1 VIEYLRLAFGTVLVL
16 LPGLALGRTMSEVV
30 AWTMGALF
38 VAWGVVYT
46 VHSNIRLAALIVLL
60 LFVAALVL
68 RRHVPGARRLP
79 GTAVLLGIVLGW
91 LLWHTAGAVVGDG
104 LFHEGRVRKLVE
116 LGDLHLRTVDEFKD
130 GGLHPGYAFP
140 LWHGL
145 DALVAW
151 FSGLDPSAVMR
162 HEPSLLVPVAVAVA
176 YEAGAAVFRS
186 RAGGVTVALAQVAL
200 FCFAPGG
207 GGSYA
212 QLAQPAN
219 AARQILAPAAIAL
232 FFNRRYAATAVAF
245 AALALVH
252 SSYALFML
260 VPLLVIAYREWRAY
274 LAAAVPV
281 AAVLLWLRPLV
292 RETRAHNP
300 TDVERLRGLQ
310 QYADQLVVSG
320 PHHFRLAPE
329 VMGRTGAVAVAALF
343 LLPLTALA
351 IRRRWAQY
359 VLGGS
364 LLILLLMEVPWLFVH
379 LADAASLSQARR
391 AAGFAPLPFAFAGA
405 FALAARRVVA
415 LPAALAAGIV
425 LQLAWPGDFGVGL
438 RNGGPALATWV
449 ALAGGLAALAAAL
462 VVRPA
467 APRERHGLAA
477 VAAALFVLPV
487 VVHGFS
493 HWGPR
498 SPSDPDALS
507 ARLVHNLRT
516 RVPEGS
522 VVIAPVRTS
531 YEVAAVAP
539 VYVVAAPATHVANT
553 DANDPYRRIRDV
565 HRWIATHDP
574 AIAHRYGATWQI
586 LGGRLA
592 RVPAK

>member
-1 VIEYLRLAFGTVLVL
+1 VIEYLRLAFGTLLVL
-16 LPGLALGRTMSEVV
+16 LPGLALGRTMSEAV
-30 AWTMGALF
+30 AWAMGALF
-38 VAWGVVYT
+38 VVWTVVLT
-46 VHSNIRLAALIVLL
+46 VHSNIKLAALLLLL
-60 LFVAALVL
+60 LFVAAV
-68 RRHVPGARRLP
+68 VARRRFAIERRRP
-79 GTAVLLGIVLGW
+79 GGAIALGIVLGW
-91 LLWHTAGAVVGDG
+91 FLWRTAGAVVGDG
-104 LFHEGRVRKLVE
+104 LFHEGRVRKLVD
-116 LGDLHLRTVDEFKD
+116 LGNLHLRTVDEFKD

-151 FSGLDPSAVMR
+151 FSGLDPSVVMR
-162 HEPSLLVPVAVAVA
+162 HEGSLLAPIAVAVA
-176 YEAGAAVFRS
+176 YESGSAVFRS

-212 QLAQPAN
+212 QLSQPAN

-232 FFNRRYAATAVAF
+232 FFSRNYAATAVVF
-245 AALALVH
+245 GALALVH

-260 VPLLVIAYREWRAY
+260 IPLVVLAYREWRSY
-274 LAAAVPV
+274 LAAAAPV
-281 AAVLLWLRPLV
+281 VAVLLWLRPLV
-292 RETRAHNP
+292 KETRAHDP
-300 TDVERLRGLQ
+300 SDAERLRGLQ
-310 QYADQLVVSG
+310 QYADQLVISG

-329 VMGRTGAVAVAALF
+329 VLGRTGAVAIAALF

-379 LADAASLSQARR
+379 LSDAASLSQARR
-391 AAGFAPLPFAFAGA
+391 AAGFAPVPFAFAGA
-405 FALAARRVVA
+405 FALAARRFVVV
-415 LPAALAAGIV
+415 PAALTAGIA
-425 LQLAWPGDFGVGL
+425 LQLVWPGDFGVGL
-438 RNGGPALATWV
+438 RHGGPALATWV
-449 ALAGGLAALAAAL
+449 ALVGGLLALAAVL
-462 VVRPA
+462 VFRPRPA
-467 APRERHGLAA
+467 RERHGLAA
-477 VAAALFVLPV
+477 VAAGFFVLPV

-493 HWGPR
+493 HWEPR

-531 YEVAAVAP
+531 YEVAAAAP
-539 VYVVAAPATHVANT
+539 VYVVAAPVTHVANT
-553 DANDPYRRIRDV
+553 NANVPYRRVADV
-565 HRWIATHDP
+565 HRWIATHDA
-574 AIAHRYGATWQI
+574 AIARSYGATWQI
-586 LGGRLA
+586 LGGRLS
-592 RVPAK
+592 RVPSG

>member
-16 LPGLALGRTMSEVV
+16 LPGLVLGRTMSEVV

-38 VAWGVVYT
+38 VVWTIVFA
-46 VHSNIRLAALIVLL
+46 VHSNITIAALVLLL
-60 LFVAALVL
+60 LFVAAVRL
-68 RRHVPGARRLP
+68 RRQVPGTRRLP
-79 GTAVLLGIVLGW
+79 GTALALGTVLGW

-104 LFHEGRVRKLVE
+104 LFHEARVRKLVDF
-116 LGDLHLRTVDEFKD
+116 GNLHLHTVDEFKD

-151 FSGLDPSAVMR
+151 FSGLDPSVVMR
-162 HEPSLLVPVAVAVA
+162 HEGSLLAPVAVAVA

-232 FFNRRYAATAVAF
+232 FFSRNYAGTVVVF
-245 AALALVH
+245 GALALIH

-260 VPLLVIAYREWRAY
+260 VPLVVLVYREWRMY
-274 LAAAVPV
+274 VAAAVPV
-281 AAVLLWLRPLV
+281 AMVLVWLHPLV
-292 RETRAHNP
+292 QETRAHDP
-300 TDVERLRGLQ
+300 SEVERLRGLQ
-310 QYADQLVVSG
+310 QYADQLVISG

-329 VMGRTGAVAVAALF
+329 VLGRTGAVAIAALF

-351 IRRRWAQY
+351 IRRRWGQY

-379 LADAASLSQARR
+379 LSDAASLSQARR

-405 FALAARRVVA
+405 FALAARRVIA
-415 LPAALAAGIV
+415 LPAALVAGIV
-425 LQLAWPGDFGVGL
+425 LQIAWPGDFGVGL
-438 RNGGPALATWV
+438 SHGGPALATWV
-449 ALAGGLAALAAAL
+449 ALVGGLLALGAVL
-462 VVRPA
+462 VVRPR
-467 APRERHGLAA
+467 PVHEHHRLAA
-477 VAAALFVLPV
+477 AAAALFVLPV
-487 VVHGFS
+487 VVHGFF
-493 HWGPR
+493 HWSPKNPR
-498 SPSDPDALS
+498 DPDALS
-507 ARLVHNLRT
+507 PRLIHNLRT
-516 RVPEGS
+516 KVPKGAT
-522 VVIAPVRTS
+522 VIAPVRTS

-539 VYVVAAPATHVANT
+539 VYIVAAPATHVANT
-553 DANDPYRRIRDV
+553 AANDPYRRVDDV
-565 HRWIATHDP
+565 HRWIQSNDP
-574 AIAHRYGATWQI
+574 AIPRRYGATWQI
-586 LGGRLA
+586 RAGRLT
-592 RVPAK
+592 RVR

>member
-1 VIEYLRLAFGTVLVL
+1 MTEYIRLAFGTVLVL

-38 VAWGVVYT
+38 VAWTVVFT
-46 VHSNIRLAALIVLL
+46 VHSNIELAALVLLL
-60 LFVAALVL
+60 LFVAAVVF
-68 RRHVPGARRLP
+68 RRNVPDTRRVP
-79 GTAVLLGIVLGW
+79 GTAVTLGIVLGW
-91 LLWHTAGAVVGDG
+91 FLWHSAGAVVGDG
-104 LFHEGRVRKLVE
+104 LFHEARVRKLVHF
-116 LGDLHLRTVDEFKD
+116 GDLHLRTVDEFKD

-140 LWHGL
+140 LWHSL

-151 FSGLDPSAVMR
+151 FSGLDPSTVMR
-162 HEPSLLVPVAVAVA
+162 HEPSLLAPIAVAVA
-176 YEAGAAVFRS
+176 YEAGVAVFRS
-186 RAGGVTVALAQVAL
+186 RAGGITLAIAQVAL

-232 FFNRRYAATAVAF
+232 FFTRNYAATAVVF
-245 AALALVH
+245 GALALVH

-260 VPLLVIAYREWRAY
+260 VPLVVLAYREWRSY
-274 LAAAVPV
+274 IAAALPV
-281 AAVLLWLRPLV
+281 VVVLLWLRPLV
-292 RETRAHNP
+292 NETRAHNP
-300 TDVERLRGLQ
+300 SDAERLRGLQ
-310 QYADQLVVSG
+310 QYADQLVISG

-329 VMGRTGAVAVAALF
+329 VLGRTGAIAIAALF

-351 IRRRWAQY
+351 IRRRWGQY

-391 AAGFAPLPFAFAGA
+391 AAGFAPLPFAFAGGL
-405 FALAARRVVA
+405 ALAARRFIA
-415 LPAALAAGIV
+415 LPVALAAGIA

-438 RNGGPALATWV
+438 RHGGPALATWV
-449 ALAGGLAALAAAL
+449 ALIGGLLALGAVAVL
-462 VVRPA
+462 RPPPA
-467 APRERHGLAA
+467 HEHHRLAA

-493 HWGPR
+493 HRGPR
-498 SPSDPDALS
+498 NPIDPTALS

-522 VVIAPVRTS
+522 VVIAPVGTS

-553 DANDPYRRIRDV
+553 TANDPYRRVADV

-592 RVPAK
+592 RVPRG

>member
-1 VIEYLRLAFGTVLVL
+1 VIEYIRLAFGTVLVL

-38 VAWGVVYT
+38 LAWGVVFT
-46 VHSNIRLAALIVLL
+46 VHSNIKLAALVMVA
-60 LFVAALVL
+60 LFVIALAA
-68 RRHVPGARRLP
+68 RRRLALERRRPGA
-79 GTAVLLGIVLGW
+79 AIALGIVLGW

-151 FSGLDPSAVMR
+151 VAGLDPSVVMR
-162 HEPSLLVPVAVAVA
+162 HEGSLLAPVAVAVA

-186 RAGGVTVALAQVAL
+186 RAGGVTVALGQVAL

-232 FFNRRYAATAVAF
+232 FFSRNYAATAVVF
-245 AALALVH
+245 GALALVH

-260 VPLLVIAYREWRAY
+260 VPLVVLAYREWRAY
-274 LAAAVPV
+274 VAAAVPV
-281 AAVLLWLRPLV
+281 AAALLWLRPLV
-292 RETRAHNP
+292 KETRAHNP
-300 TDVERLRGLQ
+300 SDVERLRGLQ
-310 QYADQLVVSG
+310 QYADQLVISG

-329 VMGRTGAVAVAALF
+329 VLGRTGAVAIAALF

-351 IRRRWAQY
+351 FRRRWGQY

-379 LADAASLSQARR
+379 LSDAASLSQARR

-405 FALAARRVVA
+405 FALAARRVVV
-415 LPAALAAGIV
+415 LPAALAVGIV
-425 LQLAWPGDFGVGL
+425 LQILWPGDFGVGL
-438 RNGGPALATWV
+438 RHGGPALATWV
-449 ALAGGLAALAAAL
+449 ALIGGLVALAAVL
-462 VVRPA
+462 VLRPPPVR
-467 APRERHGLAA
+467 EHHGLAA
-477 VAAALFVLPV
+477 FAAALFVLPV
-487 VVHGFS
+487 VVHGLS
-493 HWGPR
+493 HWSPR
-498 SPSDPDALS
+498 NSTDADALS

-553 DANDPYRRIRDV
+553 NANDPYRRIRDV
-565 HRWIATHDP
+565 RRWIATHDP
-574 AIAHRYGATWQI
+574 AIAERYGATWQI
-586 LGGRLA
+586 LGGRLS
-592 RVPAK
+592 RVPTG

>member
-1 VIEYLRLAFGTVLVL
+1 VIEYVRLAFGTVLVL
-16 LPGLALGRTMSEVV
+16 LPGLALGRTISEAV

-38 VAWGVVYT
+38 VVWTVVFT
-46 VHSNIRLAALIVLL
+46 VHSNIKLAALLL
-60 LFVAALVL
+60 VALFVAAVVV
-68 RRHVPGARRLP
+68 RRRLALERQRPGAAI
-79 GTAVLLGIVLGW
+79 GIGIVLGW
-91 LLWHTAGAVVGDG
+91 FLWHTAGAVVGDG
-104 LFHEGRVRKLVE
+104 LFHEARVRKLVDF
-116 LGDLHLRTVDEFKD
+116 GDLHLHTVDEFKD

-151 FSGLDPSAVMR
+151 FSGLDPSVVMR
-162 HEPSLLVPVAVAVA
+162 HEGSLLAPVAVAVA
-176 YEAGAAVFRS
+176 YEAGVAVFRS
-186 RAGGVTVALAQVAL
+186 RAGGVTLALAQVAL

-212 QLAQPAN
+212 QLSQPAN

-232 FFNRRYAATAVAF
+232 FFSRNYTATAVVF
-245 AALALVH
+245 GTLALVH

-260 VPLLVIAYREWRAY
+260 VPLVALLYREWRMY
-274 LAAAVPV
+274 VAAAVPV
-281 AAVLLWLRPLV
+281 GLVLVWLRPLV
-292 RETRAHNP
+292 DQTRAHNP
-300 TDVERLRGLQ
+300 SNAERLRGLQ
-310 QYADQLVVSG
+310 QYADQLVISG

-329 VMGRTGAVAVAALF
+329 VLGRTGAVAIAALF

-351 IRRRWAQY
+351 IRRRWGQY

-379 LADAASLSQARR
+379 LSDAASLSQARR

-405 FALAARRVVA
+405 FALAARRWVA
-415 LPAALAAGIV
+415 LPVALTAGIV
-425 LQLAWPGDFGVGL
+425 LQIVWPGDFGVGL
-438 RNGGPALATWV
+438 SHGGPALATWV
-449 ALAGGLAALAAAL
+449 ALVGGLLA
-462 VVRPA
+462 
-467 APRERHGLAA
+467 LAA
-477 VAAALFVLPV
+477 VAVLRPPPAHEHHRLGAAAALLFLLPV
-487 VVHGFS
+487 IAHGFS

-498 SPSDPDALS
+498 NPSDPNALS
-507 ARLVHNLRT
+507 ARLIHNLRT

-522 VVIAPVRTS
+522 VVIAPVTTS

-553 DANDPYRRIRDV
+553 DANDPYRRIADV

-574 AIAHRYGATWQI
+574 AIARRYGATWQI
-586 LGGRLA
+586 LAGRLS
-592 RVPAK
+592 RVPTG